1 MDKKQFLKDNLFLFQ
16 NIEETEIQRL
26 LSLGEINEENFSQG
40 KILQNCKN
48 HCKIGII
55 VKGKA
60 IIKSGDD
67 GVIIKKLS
75 QNDIY
80 GVASLFDTPAHLT
93 SVVAVTDCTVI
104 TMDKAFVETCIKEN
118 NQVALNYIEFLAK
131 RVSFLNRKI
140 NAYTAKS
147 AENKLYTYLL
157 QLPREENEINLPVDM
172 STVAKMLGIGRAT
185 LYRALEKLENNGTIL
200 KQDKKIFLKE
210 V

>member
-67 GVIIKKLS
+67 GVIIRKLS

-80 GVASLFDTPAHLT
+80 GVASLFDAPAHLT

-157 QLPREENEINLPVDM
+157 QLPREDNEIILPVDM

-185 LYRALEKLENNGTIL
+185 LYRALEKLENSGTII